1 MAGMETVSA
10 AHTLQMY
17 WVISNMTLASV
28 SMQILVVLLSPAIL
42 LTLTQTAMPTT
53 AVKIL
58 VEWLLMAHALSA
70 LVVQERENHRMVA
83 DGSNALLMV
92 CGISVARQVVVA
104 HETVPR
110 TAGYRVVLA
119 CRIPMVVLL

>member
-1 MAGMETVSA
+1 MMRQTVVKRA
-10 AHTLQMY
+10 AQLY
-17 WVISNMTLASV
+17 PEALA
-28 SMQILVVLLSPAIL
+28 L
-42 LTLTQTAMPTT
+42 
-53 AVKIL
+53 
-58 VEWLLMAHALSA
+58 HA

>member
-1 MAGMETVSA
+1 M
-10 AHTLQMY
+10 
-17 WVISNMTLASV
+17 
-28 SMQILVVLLSPAIL
+28 VVLLSPAIL
-42 LTLTQTAMPTT
+42 LTLTQTAMPAM
-53 AVKIL
+53 AVKIRA
-58 VEWLLMAHALSA
+58 VWLLKAHALHA

-110 TAGYRVVLA
+110 TASYWVVLA

>member
-1 MAGMETVSA
+1 MTDALQEITV
-10 AHTLQMY
+10 
-17 WVISNMTLASV
+17 
-28 SMQILVVLLSPAIL
+28 
-42 LTLTQTAMPTT
+42 
-53 AVKIL
+53 
-58 VEWLLMAHALSA
+58 EMAHLRAVLKEA
-70 LVVQERENHRMVA
+70 N
-83 DGSNALLMV
+83 GSNALLMV

>member
-1 MAGMETVSA
+1 M
-10 AHTLQMY
+10 
-17 WVISNMTLASV
+17 
-28 SMQILVVLLSPAIL
+28 PA
-42 LTLTQTAMPTT
+42 M
-53 AVKIL
+53 AVKIRA
-58 VEWLLMAHALSA
+58 VWLLKAHALHA
-70 LVVQERENHRMVA
+70 LVVQERENHRVVM

>member
-1 MAGMETVSA
+1 MTDALQEITVEMS
-10 AHTLQMY
+10 
-17 WVISNMTLASV
+17 
-28 SMQILVVLLSPAIL
+28 LVKMLLRAVLKEA
-42 LTLTQTAMPTT
+42 
-53 AVKIL
+53 
-58 VEWLLMAHALSA
+58 
-70 LVVQERENHRMVA
+70 N
-83 DGSNALLMV
+83 GSNALLMV